1 MKYFRDFK
9 KLCTPASL
17 YLFVNVIIFVS
28 IAIQNFG
35 NKTQYC
41 VGQYRCNVPN
51 TFSMFLF
58 KAVYILFW
66 TFILNAICKAGYKE
80 VSWFMVLLPIILLF
94 IILGAVIL
102 NSGSAR
108 LFEGFEKGDKEQKE
122 KKIKFP
128 VAVNSES
135 KVLDQES
142 SDTAASEEETVN
154 VTFGGASEI
163 ELDQDKMMQDQHYA
177 QGKEI
182 ISTIGA
188 NRKFS

>member
-1 MKYFRDFK
+1 MKYLKDFK
-9 KLCTPASL
+9 KLCTPASV
-17 YLFVNVIIFVS
+17 YLFINVIIFVS

-35 NKTQYC
+35 NTTQYC

-94 IILGAVIL
+94 IIIGIVIL

-108 LFEGFEKGDKEQKE
+108 LFEGFKEGMNDKDEAGHEDGAGHEKGENCDAIRRKYPAC
-122 KKIKFP
+122 FP
-128 VAVNSES
+128 EEGEIGDENTNA
-135 KVLDQES
+135 LDTDMS
-142 SDTAASEEETVN
+142 ASN
-154 VTFGGASEI
+154 
-163 ELDQDKMMQDQHYA
+163 
-177 QGKEI
+177 
-182 ISTIGA
+182 
-188 NRKFS
+188 

>member
-1 MKYFRDFK
+1 MKYLKDFK
-9 KLCTPASL
+9 KLCTPASA
-17 YLFVNVIIFVS
+17 YLFINVIIFVS

-35 NKTQYC
+35 NTTQYC

-94 IILGAVIL
+94 IIIGIVIL

-108 LFEGFEKGDKEQKE
+108 LFEGFKEGANHRPEGRTDDHSEVEDHENEEHNLNKDASHTEKNTGIKMSKTKKDSAAKE
-122 KKIKFP
+122 K
-128 VAVNSES
+128 
-135 KVLDQES
+135 L
-142 SDTAASEEETVN
+142 
-154 VTFGGASEI
+154 
-163 ELDQDKMMQDQHYA
+163 
-177 QGKEI
+177 
-182 ISTIGA
+182 
-188 NRKFS
+188 

>member
-1 MKYFRDFK
+1 MKYLKDFK
-9 KLCTPASL
+9 KLCTPASV
-17 YLFVNVIIFVS
+17 YLFINVIIFVS

-35 NKTQYC
+35 NTTQYC

-94 IILGAVIL
+94 IIIGIVIL

-108 LFEGFEKGDKEQKE
+108 LFEGFKEGASHREVGGESGGGGDGDGEATEKGEDEFAATEQAD
-122 KKIKFP
+122 
-128 VAVNSES
+128 VTAV
-135 KVLDQES
+135 
-142 SDTAASEEETVN
+142 EETPMKKRPVKKP
-154 VTFGGASEI
+154 
-163 ELDQDKMMQDQHYA
+163 DPK
-177 QGKEI
+177 
-182 ISTIGA
+182 
-188 NRKFS
+188 